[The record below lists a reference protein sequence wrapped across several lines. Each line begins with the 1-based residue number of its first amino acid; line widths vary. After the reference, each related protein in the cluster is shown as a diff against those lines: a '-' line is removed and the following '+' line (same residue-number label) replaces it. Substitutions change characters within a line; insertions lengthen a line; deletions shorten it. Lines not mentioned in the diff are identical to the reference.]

1 MRLDQSR
8 CDEDQKKRL
17 SRLSGEREQLR
28 VIRVHT
34 CATFL
39 ANKCSLTTT
48 SALIFPHF
56 ALAFTGIIIIAAVC
70 ATIFSLEER
79 RGKKIVARKR
89 NQRALFRDER
99 YDSAESAENNRLS
112 RLQVGLQNKMRDTD
126 RHAGFCRRLN
136 YSYQRTPL
144 KQ

>member
-28 VIRVHT
+28 VIRVLT

-48 SALIFPHF
+48 SALISPHF

-70 ATIFSLEER
+70 ARIFSLEER
-79 RGKKIVARKR
+79 RGKKLLHVKEI
-89 NQRALFRDER
+89 NELFF
-99 YDSAESAENNRLS
+99 A
-112 RLQVGLQNKMRDTD
+112 MRDMILRNPPKTIVYRD
-126 RHAGFCRRLN
+126 CRSDYKTR
-136 YSYQRTPL
+136 
-144 KQ
+144 